1 MGEGKKGREAHGG
14 RGGGNGEGRWRV
26 EGKGRT
32 GKEKV
37 ILTLAISHRTLNRTA
52 ASNDQCQACVA
63 L

>member
-1 MGEGKKGREAHGG
+1 VRWGREEREGKHTGEGEEVMG
-14 RGGGNGEGRWRV
+14 RGE

-37 ILTLAISHRTLNRTA
+37 ILTLATSHRTLNRTA
-52 ASNDQCQACVA
+52 ASNDQCQVCVA